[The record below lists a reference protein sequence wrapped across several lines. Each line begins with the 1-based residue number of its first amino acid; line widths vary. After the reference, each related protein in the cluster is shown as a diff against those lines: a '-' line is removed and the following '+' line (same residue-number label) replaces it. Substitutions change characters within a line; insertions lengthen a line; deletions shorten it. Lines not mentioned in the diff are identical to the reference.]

1 MKSYLVHLI
10 RHGVSEGNL
19 AGRYIG
25 RTDSPLAIEGMKQL
39 AQLKSQ
45 YLYPQ
50 ADRYFCSP
58 CTRCMDSLRILYPE
72 AEFETAD
79 GFAECSFGD
88 WENRPFEELKKDAA
102 FMEWMK
108 NGSQTAPPNGESTS
122 EFMQRICT
130 AFQQFVNDRLR
141 AGETETV
148 LVTHGGVIMTILSAF
163 GLPRARFYDWMC
175 DSGCGYTLR
184 ITPSLWMRQPVAEV
198 INTLPVTYDEGIGI
212 VSNPLIDAAR
222 NAADAAFGDL
232 PDPRGEEDI

>member
-1 MKSYLVHLI
+1 MKSYLIHLI

-88 WENRPFEELKKDAA
+88 WENRPFEELKKTQPL
-102 FMEWMK
+102 W
-108 NGSQTAPPNGESTS
+108 NG
-122 EFMQRICT
+122 
-130 AFQQFVNDRLR
+130 
-141 AGETETV
+141 
-148 LVTHGGVIMTILSAF
+148 
-163 GLPRARFYDWMC
+163 
-175 DSGCGYTLR
+175 
-184 ITPSLWMRQPVAEV
+184 
-198 INTLPVTYDEGIGI
+198 
-212 VSNPLIDAAR
+212 
-222 NAADAAFGDL
+222 
-232 PDPRGEEDI
+232 